1 MLRNN
6 EKIYRNEMSEIIF
19 TIAENDTDLRQ
30 ILALQQLNYKAYVPA
45 EEAVSQGFVSI
56 EHEFTLLKDMNADYP
71 HIIAKSG
78 GKVIG
83 YALVMLRKFG
93 DKVDVLLPMFERIN
107 VLDWNG
113 KSMNDSAYFIMGQV
127 CVAKDFRGKGVFS
140 GLYAEMKE
148 RMKGDFDYLVT
159 EVASRNTRSMRAHEK
174 VGFELMLNY
183 AVKGDEEWNIV
194 LLEL

>member
-1 MLRNN
+1 
-6 EKIYRNEMSEIIF
+6 MSDVTF
-19 TIAENDTDLRQ
+19 TVAKNDEDLKQ
-30 ILALQQLNYKAYVPA
+30 ILALQKLNYKAYIST
-45 EEAVSQGFVSI
+45 EEAVNQGFVSI
-56 EHEFTLLKDMNADYP
+56 EHDFSLLKDMNADYP

-78 GKVIG
+78 EQVVG

-107 VLDWNG
+107 VLDWKG
-113 KSMNDSAYFIMGQV
+113 KSMTDSSYFIMGQV

-159 EVASRNTRSMRAHEK
+159 EVASRNTRSMRAHQK

-183 AVKGDEEWNIV
+183 TVEGEEEWNIV
-194 LLEL
+194 ILEL

>member
-1 MLRNN
+1 M
-6 EKIYRNEMSEIIF
+6 RNEIKF
-19 TIAENDTDLRQ
+19 TVAKNDEDLKQ
-30 ILALQQLNYKAYVPA
+30 ILALQKLNYKAYLAP

-56 EHEFTLLKDMNADYP
+56 EHEFPLLKDMNADYP

-78 GKVIG
+78 DKIVG

-107 VLDWNG
+107 VLDWKG
-113 KSMNDSAYFIMGQV
+113 KSMNECSYFIMGQV
-127 CVAKDFRGKGVFS
+127 CVAKAFRGKGVFS
-140 GLYAEMKE
+140 GLYAEMQE

-183 AVKGDEEWNIV
+183 SVEGEEEWNIV